1 MCIDVIKNYRS
12 DIEQE
17 VFDKKRILEAYHKL

>member
-1 MCIDVIKNYRS
+1 MCIDVIKNYSS

-17 VFDKKRILEAYHKL
+17 VFDKKIILEAYDKF

>member
-12 DIEQE
+12 DIEQK